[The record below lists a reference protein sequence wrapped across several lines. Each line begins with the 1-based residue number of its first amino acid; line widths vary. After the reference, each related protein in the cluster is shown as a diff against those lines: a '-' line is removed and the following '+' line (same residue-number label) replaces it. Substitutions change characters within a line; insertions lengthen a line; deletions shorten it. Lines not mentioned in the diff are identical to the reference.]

1 MADQNEKLDYE
12 VPTQRK
18 ATNRLFVI
26 MVIFVSVLVAF
37 AVVGWLFV
45 A

>member
-1 MADQNEKLDYE
+1 VADRNDKLDYE

-26 MVIFVSVLVAF
+26 MVIFVSVLVVL
-37 AVVGWLFV
+37 AVAGWLFI